1 MIKNEAQFI
10 KFLDVHQIIYQ
21 RLEHPPVY
29 TCEEAEQFRPKSE
42 GVSTKN
48 LFLRDKR
55 ESFYLVMTDCNKQV
69 DLKRLAQQ
77 IGAPK
82 LHFGSEE
89 KLMELLGLT
98 RGAVTVLGL
107 VNDVNQQVH
116 LLIDSEIWDHDAFLC
131 HPLVNTATLVLTK
144 VDLERVFE
152 LTGHKPQVIE
162 ITNQG

>member
-1 MIKNEAQFI
+1 MIKNEAQFLE
-10 KFLDVHQIIYQ
+10 FLDMHQIIYQ

-29 TCEEAEQFRPKSE
+29 TCEEAERFRPKSE

-55 ESFYLVMTDCNKQV
+55 GTFYLVMTDCNKRV
-69 DLKRLAQQ
+69 DLKSLAQQ

-82 LHFGSEE
+82 LHFGSEG

-107 VNDVNQQVH
+107 VNDDNQQVH
-116 LLIDSEIWDHDAFLC
+116 LLIDSEIWDYDAFLC